1 LHKNR
6 NKSANPLR
14 PQLAALRFKME
25 FIEQSKFLPRIEEIF
40 DELSHRLR
48 SMLPNSR
55 IEHVGSS
62 SIPGTISKGDLDIF
76 VGVSPLE
83 FEQSISLVQ
92 SIGFY
97 EKSDTMRTESL
108 RMMVTDEYQEDV
120 AIQIVSNGTE
130 FECFIDFR
138 DKMRSNPELV
148 SKYNELKINCNGMPH
163 EQYREVK
170 SSFIESVLNEP

>member
-1 LHKNR
+1 
-6 NKSANPLR
+6 
-14 PQLAALRFKME
+14 ME
-25 FIEQSKFLPRIEEIF
+25 FVEQSKFLPRIEEIF
-40 DELSHRLR
+40 DELSQRLR
-48 SMLPNSR
+48 SILPDSR

-97 EKSDTMRTESL
+97 EKSDTMRTDSL
-108 RMMVTDEYQEDV
+108 RMMVSDDYKEDV
-120 AIQIVSNGTE
+120 AIQIVANGSE

-138 DKMRSNPELV
+138 DKMRSSSELV
-148 SKYNELKINCNGMPH
+148 LKYNRLKQNCRGMCH
-163 EQYREVK
+163 GQYREVK
-170 SSFIESVLNEP
+170 SSFIETVLNEP